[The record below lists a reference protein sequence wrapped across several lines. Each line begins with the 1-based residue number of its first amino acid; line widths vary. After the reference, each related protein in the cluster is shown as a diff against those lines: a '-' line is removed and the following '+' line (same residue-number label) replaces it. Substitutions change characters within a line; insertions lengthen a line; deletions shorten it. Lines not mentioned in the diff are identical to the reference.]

1 MKKTMP
7 PTFHRILTTT
17 ALCLAAG
24 GLGLMFRL
32 RGVSPELGVALI
44 TFASNEM
51 KHSQGASKIK

>member
-1 MKKTMP
+1 MP
-7 PTFHRILTTT
+7 TIPKILATT

-24 GLGLMFRL
+24 GLGLMFSL

-51 KHSQGASKIK
+51 KHSQGASRIK

>member
-1 MKKTMP
+1 MSTIP
-7 PTFHRILTTT
+7 RILPPT
-17 ALCLAAG
+17 ALCLAAM
-24 GLGLMFRL
+24 GLGLMFSL